1 VGRESHLFPSH
12 VLKVSKER
20 ILKLPKFLKRQPKL
34 DPNISI
40 FVDILT
46 KQNEKIIEKLDE
58 LIELLKAEV
67 DR

>member
-1 VGRESHLFPSH
+1 M
-12 VLKVSKER
+12 
-20 ILKLPKFLKRQPKL
+20 KLPNFLKRKPKL

-40 FVDILT
+40 LSDILT
-46 KQNEKIIEKLDE
+46 KQNEKIIEKLNE

>member
-1 VGRESHLFPSH
+1 MTPQSPLITN
-12 VLKVSKER
+12 KET
-20 ILKLPKFLKRQPKL
+20 ILKLPNFLKRQPKL

-40 FVDILT
+40 LADILT

-58 LIELLKAEV
+58 LINLLKAEV